1 MNRSSEGPEEP
12 DGIVERLLAHRAE
25 LTPLELDRI
34 KTESRA
40 RAIGRPRTH
49 GTREERSVMKTRTGL
64 LAVLASGAL
73 LSSGGVAMG
82 VSGLAAAGN
91 SAATA
96 QYNATTPTQTTSG
109 AQGQVQ
115 GASGQVQGATGQVLG
130 ATNTKSPSNAVS
142 GATQST
148 PAAVAQPTRQ
158 EALSNGGNQLPFTGY
173 AAIPVLLLGLGLL
186 GTGVVMRRRSR
197 ASDR

>member
-12 DGIVERLLAHRAE
+12 DGIVARLLAHRAE

-96 QYNATTPTQTTSG
+96 QYNATTPATQTTSG

-115 GASGQVQGATGQVLG
+115 GETGQVLG

-158 EALSNGGNQLPFTGY
+158 EALSNSGNQLPFTGY
-173 AAIPVLLLGLGLL
+173 AAIPVLLLGLALL

>member
-1 MNRSSEGPEEP
+1 
-12 DGIVERLLAHRAE
+12 
-25 LTPLELDRI
+25 
-34 KTESRA
+34 
-40 RAIGRPRTH
+40 
-49 GTREERSVMKTRTGL
+49 MKTRTGL

-96 QYNATTPTQTTSG
+96 QYNATTPVTQTTSG
-109 AQGQVQ
+109 AQ
-115 GASGQVQGATGQVLG
+115 GQVQGATGQVLG

-158 EALSNGGNQLPFTGY
+158 EALSNSGNQLPFTGY
-173 AAIPVLLLGLGLL
+173 AAIPVLLLGLALL
-186 GTGVVMRRRSR
+186 GTGAVMRRRSR
-197 ASDR
+197 ANDR